1 MKGKVVKMRTQL
13 FLLLSMVFL
22 LAMSASVSAYSGG
35 TGEPNDPYLIETPN
49 DLNSIGLDPC
59 DWDKHFKMTADINLA
74 GFTGTQFNI
83 IGNSTTKFA
92 GVFDGNG
99 HTISNF
105 TYSWDDAKSYIALF
119 GYISGE
125 NSQIKNTN
133 MLYPHVQEGSSFSW
147 DIGCLVGRLEDG
159 SVTNCHIYDGSIRG
173 SWAVGG
179 LVGYSKYGNVSA
191 CCATVDVVRG
201 VGIEDPEDYG
211 YNKGPVNSCNSAG
224 SVSASWNSVGTGG
237 LIGNHHTGMVTNCN
251 STSSVSGNQEVGG
264 LIGLN
269 QASISNCYS
278 TGGVSGYWWVG
289 GLVGNNDGGIVNPGE
304 PNRGVINNSYSVS
317 EVSGNS
323 RVGGLVGVNTDGG
336 AVYKCYSIGS
346 VTGDTH
352 VGGILGWNFEG
363 AIDASFWD
371 TETSD
376 CNVSDGGTGLST
388 AEMQTMTT
396 FTDAGWD
403 FVNIWDLT
411 CEEMNYPRLIWQITP
426 VDYLCPH
433 GVDFKDYSFFAN
445 YWQDT
450 NCSGANDCDG
460 TDLDFSDAVDAN
472 DLRIFC
478 DHWLE
483 GV

>member
-1 MKGKVVKMRTQL
+1 
-13 FLLLSMVFL
+13 
-22 LAMSASVSAYSGG
+22 
-35 TGEPNDPYLIETPN
+35 
-49 DLNSIGLDPC
+49 
-59 DWDKHFKMTADINLA
+59 
-74 GFTGTQFNI
+74 
-83 IGNSTTKFA
+83 
-92 GVFDGNG
+92 
-99 HTISNF
+99 
-105 TYSWDDAKSYIALF
+105 
-119 GYISGE
+119 
-125 NSQIKNTN
+125 
-133 MLYPHVQEGSSFSW
+133 
-147 DIGCLVGRLEDG
+147 
-159 SVTNCHIYDGSIRG
+159 
-173 SWAVGG
+173 
-179 LVGYSKYGNVSA
+179 
-191 CCATVDVVRG
+191 
-201 VGIEDPEDYG
+201 
-211 YNKGPVNSCNSAG
+211 
-224 SVSASWNSVGTGG
+224 
-237 LIGNHHTGMVTNCN
+237 MVTNCN

-411 CEEMNYPRLIWQITP
+411 CEEMNYPRLIWQIT
-426 VDYLCPH
+426 
-433 GVDFKDYSFFAN
+433 
-445 YWQDT
+445 
-450 NCSGANDCDG
+450 
-460 TDLDFSDAVDAN
+460 DLDFSDAVDAN